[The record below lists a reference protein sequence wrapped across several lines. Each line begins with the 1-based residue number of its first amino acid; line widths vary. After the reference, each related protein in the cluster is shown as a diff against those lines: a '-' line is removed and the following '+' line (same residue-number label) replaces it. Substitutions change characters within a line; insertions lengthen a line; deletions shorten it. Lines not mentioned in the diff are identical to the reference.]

1 MIIGVWW
8 VEWRGVD
15 WMCIVFGFLRNLMGW
30 IVGYWCICSNI
41 FIGISFI
48 IGIRCFGFRWIIYW
62 VVYRMNFIDYGVIFM
77 RCCRVFLMDCLLVVC
92 LIIVLVYDLFG
103 LSVLILFWKFWV
115 ILFICLSLLLV
126 FDLKDLNFIKLVL
139 VFWNFFFVN
148 FWK

>member
-8 VEWRGVD
+8 VEWRGVG
-15 WMCIVFGFLRNLMGW
+15 WMCIVIGFLRNLMGW

-48 IGIRCFGFRWIIYW
+48 RCIRCFGFRWIIYW
-62 VVYRMNFIDYGVIFM
+62 VVYRMNFIDYGVIFI
-77 RCCRVFLMDCLLVVC
+77 VC
-92 LIIVLVYDLFG
+92 LIIVLVYVLFG

-126 FDLKDLNFIKLVL
+126 FDLKDLNFIILVL

>member
-8 VEWRGVD
+8 VEWRGVG
-15 WMCIVFGFLRNLMGW
+15 WMCIVIGFLRNLMGW

-41 FIGISFI
+41 FIGVSFI
-48 IGIRCFGFRWIIYW
+48 RGIRCFGFRWIIYW

-77 RCCRVFLMDCLLVVC
+77 RCCRVFFNGLFNGSLFDYSIGVF
-92 LIIVLVYDLFG
+92 LFG

-126 FDLKDLNFIKLVL
+126 FDLKDLNFIV
-139 VFWNFFFVN
+139 
-148 FWK
+148 